1 MVAAAL
7 DQALVQLL
15 VFLALVAD
23 QVAADQAMAEDLL
36 EIKAVMEDQAD
47 QEPIKV
53 VAVAVAQVPMVGMD
67 KVLHQ
72 TMQDLVAPV
81 LPGMIVLLV
90 LGAAAAVDIRYLLL
104 QHPTLDL
111 EVPAAV
117 EMAPAPG
124 QIALG
129 RGEPGPAVA
138 GRATL
143 RFSISAGGREY
154 IVLVDPTLPN
164 PFSLLIPLDREDS
177 QVTLELA
184 RLPGMPLDIAFD
196 SGDFVRRFTCVR
208 VE

>member
-1 MVAAAL
+1 MVVVAL

-117 EMAPAPG
+117 EMAPAVM
-124 QIALG
+124 LW
-129 RGEPGPAVA
+129 VA
-138 GRATL
+138 PM
-143 RFSISAGGREY
+143 
-154 IVLVDPTLPN
+154 D
-164 PFSLLIPLDREDS
+164 LLI
-177 QVTLELA
+177 LA
-184 RLPGMPLDIAFD
+184 EVVVA
-196 SGDFVRRFTCVR
+196 VR
-208 VE
+208 VAQALVAAAAAAFTSCGF